1 MNKKLEARIA
11 RLEKIMSRKN
21 EGLFDEEITPLAT
34 SVANVADQ
42 VHKLARQFSSENLGT
57 QNELSLSIIEVRLK
71 DIKAD
76 CEALLT
82 LL

>member
-1 MNKKLEARIA
+1 MDKKLEARIA
-11 RLEKIMSRKN
+11 RLEKIMNRKN
-21 EGLFDEEITPLAT
+21 EWLFDEEITTLAA

-42 VHKLARQFSSENLGT
+42 VHKLARQFNSENLDA
-57 QNELSLSIIEVRLK
+57 QNDLSLSIIEVRLK

-76 CEALLT
+76 CAALLT

>member
-1 MNKKLEARIA
+1 MDKKLEARIA
-11 RLEKIMSRKN
+11 RLEKALYRKN
-21 EGLFDEEITPLAT
+21 ESLFDEEITPLAT
-34 SVANVADQ
+34 ATADVANQ
-42 VHKLARQFSSENLGT
+42 VHKLARQFSSDNLYA
-57 QNELSLSIIEVRLK
+57 QNDLSLSIIETRLK

>member
-1 MNKKLEARIA
+1 MNKKLEQRIA
-11 RLEKIMSRKN
+11 RLENMISKKN
-21 EGLFDEEITPLAT
+21 ESFDEEITPLAT
-34 SVANVADQ
+34 AVANVADQ
-42 VHKLARQFSSENLGT
+42 VHKLSRQFSIENLDA
-57 QNELSLSIIEVRLK
+57 QNDLSLSIIEVRLK